1 MDVERCNGAVKTAF
15 DIQGDGKHGPRRPK
29 MKWKQLIWRD
39 CREWKLAAI
48 TLMIDIP
55 GDLV

>member
-1 MDVERCNGAVKTAF
+1 MERSNGAVKTAF
-15 DIQGDGKHGPRRPK
+15 GKQVDGMHGFERPK
-29 MKWKQLIWRD
+29 MAVAD
-39 CREWKLAAI
+39 REGLQSGSSGLS